1 MTWFRR
7 WRTAV
12 SASLLWPMVRKEFI
26 QLRRDPATLAMLLG
40 VPAIQLLL
48 FGFAVRTEVR
58 HLPTVVLD
66 QSHSPESRR
75 LAATLE
81 QTGNFRLIGPV
92 EDRAALT
99 RAIEEGR
106 ARAGLVIPPDF
117 ARHIAR
123 ADGATAQLIV
133 DAADPLSSSA
143 AIGGAGLVS
152 RVLPGQLQPSPG
164 TLPALVDLR
173 VRPWYN
179 PALRSSTFIV
189 PGVVGMLLTITFLM
203 VMSAAVVREREAGT
217 LEQLVVTPI
226 SKSAIL
232 LGKVIPFVVI
242 AYVQMTNVLVL
253 GWLVFRVP
261 MRGSLLLLYA
271 LAGLFILATLGV
283 GLLIATTA
291 KTQASAQQMALL
303 FTMPAILL
311 SGYIFPREAMPAI
324 AQWIGLVLPV
334 TWFLEILRG
343 ILLKG
348 AGLAALWR
356 PALALLLMT
365 IVLLTVAIRRFAK
378 TVE

>member
-1 MTWFRR
+1 M
-7 WRTAV
+7 
-12 SASLLWPMVRKEFI
+12 
-26 QLRRDPATLAMLLG
+26 RRDPATLAMLLG

-66 QSHSPESRR
+66 QSQSPESRR

-81 QTGNFRLIGPV
+81 QTGNFLVIGPV

-99 RAIEEGR
+99 RAIEMGR

-152 RVLPGQLQPSPG
+152 RVLPGQLQPIPG
-164 TLPALVDLR
+164 SIPPLVDLR

-291 KTQASAQQMALL
+291 KTQAAAQQMALL

-324 AQWIGLVLPV
+324 AQWIGLVLPI

-348 AGLAALWR
+348 AGLTALWR

>member
-1 MTWFRR
+1 MTRLAQ
-7 WRTAV
+7 WRT
-12 SASLLWPMVRKEFI
+12 SIRDSLLWPMVRKEFI
-26 QLRRDPATLAMLLG
+26 QMRRDPFTLAMLLG
-40 VPAIQLLL
+40 IPAIQLLL

-81 QTGNFRLIGPV
+81 QTGNFTIVDTVG
-92 EDRAALT
+92 DRAELT
-99 RAIEEGR
+99 RAIQEGR
-106 ARAGLVIPPDF
+106 ARAGLVVPPDF
-117 ARHIAR
+117 ARRVAR
-123 ADGATAQLIV
+123 GDGATAQLII

-143 AIGGAGLVS
+143 ALGGAALVS
-152 RVLPGQLQPSPG
+152 RVLPEQLNPGPSVSIP
-164 TLPALVDLR
+164 PIDLR

-217 LEQLVVTPI
+217 LEQLIVTPI

-232 LGKVIPFVVI
+232 LGKVIPFVLI

-261 MRGSLLLLYA
+261 VRGSLVLLYL
-271 LAGLFILATLGV
+271 LAGLFILATLGL
-283 GLLIATTA
+283 GLVIATSA
-291 KTQASAQQMALL
+291 KTQAAAQQMALL
-303 FTMPAILL
+303 FIMPAILL
-311 SGYIFPREAMPAI
+311 SGFIFPREAMPQI
-324 AQWIGLVLPV
+324 AQWIGMVLPI
-334 TWFLEILRG
+334 TYFLEILRG

-348 AGLAALWR
+348 SGIEALWQ
-356 PALALLLMT
+356 PTLALLGIT
-365 IVLLTVAIRRFAK
+365 VLLLSIAIRRFAK

>member
-1 MTWFRR
+1 MKWFRR

-26 QLRRDPATLAMLLG
+26 QMRRDPATLAMLLG

-81 QTGNFRLIGPV
+81 QTGNFRVVGLV
-92 EDRAALT
+92 DDRAALT

-164 TLPALVDLR
+164 TIPTLVDLR

-291 KTQASAQQMALL
+291 KTQAAAQQMALL

>member
-1 MTWFRR
+1 VNWLRR
-7 WRTAV
+7 WREALR
-12 SASLLWPMVRKEFI
+12 ASLLWPMVRKEFI
-26 QLRRDPATLAMLLG
+26 QMRRDPATLAMLLG

-75 LAATLE
+75 LTATLE
-81 QTGNFRLIGPV
+81 QTGNFRMIGTVTDRV
-92 EDRAALT
+92 ELT
-99 RAIEEGR
+99 GAIEKGR

-117 ARHIAR
+117 SRHIAR

-133 DAADPLSSSA
+133 DASDPLSSSA

-164 TLPALVDLR
+164 AAVPLVDLR

-203 VMSAAVVREREAGT
+203 VMAAAVVREREAGT

-261 MRGSLLLLYA
+261 MRGSLPLLYA
-271 LAGLFILATLGV
+271 LAGLFILATLGL

-291 KTQASAQQMALL
+291 RTQASAQQMALL

-324 AQWIGLVLPV
+324 AQWIGLLLPI

-356 PALALLLMT
+356 PTIALLVMT
-365 IVLLTVAIRRFAK
+365 LVLLTVAIRRFAK

>member
-1 MTWFRR
+1 VTWFRR